1 MDSIDLIAIKS
12 DEKSTL
18 KLKIAKRDEKGNAIK
33 DENGNITYEEKD
45 ITSGEKNEIT
55 LNKIG
60 EEDTQNNNSSYSRR
74 HKSQKRIPYNNKK
87 TIWNN
92 KREHKNTANRI
103 NGNI

>member
-1 MDSIDLIAIKS
+1 MK
-12 DEKSTL
+12 K
-18 KLKIAKRDEKGNAIK
+18 
-33 DENGNITYEEKD
+33 KD

-60 EEDTQNNNSSYSRR
+60 EEDTQITIVVIAEDTRV
-74 HKSQKRIPYNNKK
+74 KKRIPYNNKK